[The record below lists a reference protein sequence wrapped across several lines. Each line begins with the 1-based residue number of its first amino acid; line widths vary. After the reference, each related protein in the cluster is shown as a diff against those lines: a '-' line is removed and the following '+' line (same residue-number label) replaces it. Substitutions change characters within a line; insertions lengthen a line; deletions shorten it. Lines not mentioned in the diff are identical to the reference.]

1 MNHKLLTKFVFSGMQ
16 KNKKTLIPYLL
27 AGTMTVMIYYILQSL
42 AHCPY
47 IYKDGVEA
55 FYGAQIISIL
65 LEISGQIVAVFA
77 AVFLFYTNQFMIRSR
92 KKEMGLYGV
101 LGMSKKNIT
110 YILAAE
116 SLINALISI
125 VTGIMMGTFL
135 NKLMLL
141 ILYKIINQPPV
152 NGLFFSVE
160 ALKSTLVLFVILFA
174 VSLIYNVASI
184 RVGKPIELLQS
195 DRTGEKEPKVKVP
208 VFILGIITLTAGYK
222 LALSAKSIGGA
233 VNILFVS
240 ILLVVIATYCL
251 FTAGSIFILKCMK
264 KNPKFYYKTKNFIS
278 VSNLMFR
285 MKHNAAGLA
294 SICVLSTGVILLL
307 TCGFSLMML
316 IGKNIDDRYP
326 TDIKVAETVSEAGKG
341 MDDFAAMNK
350 ALQQDGIVTTDQI
363 YRQYRNIMATE
374 KDGKQKIADPDT
386 FDSDIASD
394 IVTYLLSAADY
405 NEYADM
411 NLTLKDDEILIYSS
425 GKEWKKGDN
434 LNFMGKE
441 YTVAGEAEYSAIR
454 YIIDSTMSIFERE
467 ILVFPD
473 DEQICALMAEAGQRV
488 NPDEYEVFIGYQLE
502 KALTEEQMETVRA
515 LMELGG
521 LNREA
526 IRFKSEEMSAF
537 YSIYGGIFFVGMFL
551 AALFLMATVMI
562 IYYKQMSEGYEDQK
576 RFQILSNVGL
586 TEKEAKESIRTQVM
600 LLFYLP
606 VAAAIMHMIVAS
618 SVVRLFLRMILIVD
632 TFTFNMAIAI
642 VSMIFLVIYTI
653 VYKITSR
660 EYYKIVNRKD

>member
-77 AVFLFYTNQFMIRSR
+77 AVFLFYTNQFMIRAR

-116 SLINALISI
+116 SLMNALISI
-125 VTGIMMGTFL
+125 VTGIVMGTFL

-184 RVGKPIELLQS
+184 RVGKPIALLQS

-208 VFILGIITLTAGYK
+208 IFILGIITLTAGYK
-222 LALSAKSIGGA
+222 LALSAKTIGGA

-294 SICVLSTGVILLL
+294 SICVLPTGVILLL

-341 MDDFAAMNK
+341 MDDFVTMNK

-363 YRQYRNIMATE
+363 YRQYRNIMVTE

-473 DEQICALMAEAGQRV
+473 DEQICALMAA
-488 NPDEYEVFIGYQLE
+488 
-502 KALTEEQMETVRA
+502 AEQMETVRV
-515 LMELGG
+515 LMELSG

>member
-1 MNHKLLTKFVFSGMQ
+1 MQ

-363 YRQYRNIMATE
+363 YRQYRNIMVTE
-374 KDGKQKIADPDT
+374 KDRKQKIADPDT

-660 EYYKIVNRKD
+660 EYYKIVNWKD

>member
-341 MDDFAAMNK
+341 MDDF
-350 ALQQDGIVTTDQI
+350 VTKCCS
-363 YRQYRNIMATE
+363 R
-374 KDGKQKIADPDT
+374 
-386 FDSDIASD
+386 
-394 IVTYLLSAADY
+394 
-405 NEYADM
+405 
-411 NLTLKDDEILIYSS
+411 
-425 GKEWKKGDN
+425 KG
-434 LNFMGKE
+434 L
-441 YTVAGEAEYSAIR
+441 
-454 YIIDSTMSIFERE
+454 
-467 ILVFPD
+467 
-473 DEQICALMAEAGQRV
+473 
-488 NPDEYEVFIGYQLE
+488 
-502 KALTEEQMETVRA
+502 
-515 LMELGG
+515 
-521 LNREA
+521 
-526 IRFKSEEMSAF
+526 
-537 YSIYGGIFFVGMFL
+537 
-551 AALFLMATVMI
+551 
-562 IYYKQMSEGYEDQK
+562 
-576 RFQILSNVGL
+576 
-586 TEKEAKESIRTQVM
+586 
-600 LLFYLP
+600 
-606 VAAAIMHMIVAS
+606 
-618 SVVRLFLRMILIVD
+618 
-632 TFTFNMAIAI
+632 
-642 VSMIFLVIYTI
+642 
-653 VYKITSR
+653 
-660 EYYKIVNRKD
+660 

>member
-77 AVFLFYTNQFMIRSR
+77 AVFLFYTNQFMIRAR

-116 SLINALISI
+116 SLIHALTSI
-125 VTGIMMGTFL
+125 ITGIMMGTFL

-184 RVGKPIELLQS
+184 RVGKPIALLQS

-208 VFILGIITLTAGYK
+208 IFILGIITLTAGYK

-341 MDDFAAMNK
+341 MDDFVTMNK
-350 ALQQDGIVTTDQI
+350 VLQQDGIVTTDQI
-363 YRQYRNIMATE
+363 YRQYRNIMVTE

-473 DEQICALMAEAGQRV
+473 DEQIC
-488 NPDEYEVFIGYQLE
+488 
-502 KALTEEQMETVRA
+502 A

-632 TFTFNMAIAI
+632 AFTFNMAIAI
-642 VSMIFLVIYTI
+642 VCVIFLVVYTI

>member
-1 MNHKLLTKFVFSGMQ
+1 MQ

-55 FYGAQIISIL
+55 FYGAQLISIL

-77 AVFLFYTNQFMIRSR
+77 TVFLFYTNQFMIRAR

-116 SLINALISI
+116 SLMNALISI
-125 VTGIMMGTFL
+125 VTGIVMGTFL

-184 RVGKPIELLQS
+184 RVGKPIALLQS

-208 VFILGIITLTAGYK
+208 IFILGIITLT
-222 LALSAKSIGGA
+222 AKSIGGA

-326 TDIKVAETVSEAGKG
+326 TDIIVTETVSEAGKG

-363 YRQYRNIMATE
+363 YRQYRNIMVTE
-374 KDGKQKIADPDT
+374 KDGKQKITDPDT

-405 NEYADM
+405 NEYANTD
-411 NLTLKDDEILIYSS
+411 LTLKDDEILIYSS
-425 GKEWKKGDN
+425 GKEWKKGDT

-441 YTVAGEAEYSAIR
+441 YTVAGEADYSAIR

-502 KALTEEQMETVRA
+502 KALTAEQMETVRA
-515 LMELGG
+515 LVELGG
-521 LNREA
+521 LNHEA
-526 IRFKSEEMSAF
+526 ICFKSEEMSVF
-537 YSIYGGIFFVGMFL
+537 YTLYGGIFFVGMFL

-632 TFTFNMAIAI
+632 AFTFNMAIAI
-642 VSMIFLVIYTI
+642 VCVIFLVVYTI

-660 EYYKIVNRKD
+660 EYYKIVNQKD

>member
-77 AVFLFYTNQFMIRSR
+77 AVFLFYTNQFMIRAR

-116 SLINALISI
+116 SLIHALTSI
-125 VTGIMMGTFL
+125 ITGIMMGTFL

-184 RVGKPIELLQS
+184 RVGKPIALLQS

-208 VFILGIITLTAGYK
+208 IFILGIITLTAGYK

-326 TDIKVAETVSEAGKG
+326 TDIIVTETVSEAGKG

-363 YRQYRNIMATE
+363 YRQYRNIMVTE
-374 KDGKQKIADPDT
+374 KDGKQKITDPDT

-394 IVTYLLSAADY
+394 IDTDLK
-405 NEYADM
+405 
-411 NLTLKDDEILIYSS
+411 LKDDEILIYGS
-425 GKEWKKGDN
+425 GKEWKKGDT

-441 YTVAGEAEYSAIR
+441 YTVAGEADYSAIR

-502 KALTEEQMETVRA
+502 KALTAEQMETVRA
-515 LMELGG
+515 LVELGG
-521 LNREA
+521 LNHEA
-526 IRFKSEEMSAF
+526 ICFKSEEMSVF
-537 YSIYGGIFFVGMFL
+537 YTLYGGIFFVGMFL

>member
-1 MNHKLLTKFVFSGMQ
+1 MQ
-16 KNKKTLIPYLL
+16 KNKKTLIPYLI

-42 AHCPY
+42 AYCPY
-47 IYKDGVEA
+47 IYKDGVQA

-77 AVFLFYTNQFMIRSR
+77 AIFLFYTNQFMMRAR

-116 SLINALISI
+116 SLMHALICI

-160 ALKSTLVLFVILFA
+160 ALKSTLVLFVVLFA

-184 RVGKPIELLQS
+184 RVGKPIALLQS

-208 VFILGIITLTAGYK
+208 IFILGIITLTAGYK
-222 LALSAKSIGGA
+222 LALSAKSIMGA

-251 FTAGSIFILKCMK
+251 FTAGSIFILKCLK

-316 IGKNIDDRYP
+316 IGKNIDDKYP
-326 TDIKVAETVSEAGKG
+326 TDIKVTETVSEAGKG
-341 MDDFAAMNK
+341 KDDFAAINK
-350 ALQQDGIVTTDQI
+350 VLQQDGIVTTDQI
-363 YRQYRNIMATE
+363 YRQYRNIMVTE

-386 FDSDIASD
+386 FDSDISSGIIA
-394 IVTYLLSAADY
+394 YLLPVADY
-405 NEYADM
+405 NAYANTD
-411 NLTLKDDEILIYSS
+411 LTLKDDEILIYSS
-425 GKEWKKGDN
+425 GKEWKKGDI
-434 LNFMGKE
+434 LDFMGKE
-441 YTVAGEAEYSAIR
+441 YTVAGETDYPATH

-473 DEQICALMAEAGQRV
+473 DEQICDLMTEAGQSV

-502 KALTEEQMETVRA
+502 KALTAEQMEAVKA
-515 LMELGG
+515 LMELAG
-521 LNREA
+521 LNREV
-526 IRFKSEEMSAF
+526 IRFKSEDKSVF
-537 YSIYGGIFFVGMFL
+537 YTLYGGIFFVGMFL
-551 AALFLMATVMI
+551 AVLFLMATVMI

-576 RFQILSNVGL
+576 RFQILANVGL
-586 TEKEAKESIRTQVM
+586 TKTEAKKSIQTQVM
-600 LLFYLP
+600 LLFFLP
-606 VAAAIMHMIVAS
+606 VGAAIVHMIVAS
-618 SVVRLFLRMILIVD
+618 NVVRLFLRIMLIVD
-632 TFTFNMAIAI
+632 AFTFNLAIA
-642 VSMIFLVIYTI
+642 VVCVIFLAVYTI
-653 VYKITSR
+653 VYKITSK
-660 EYYKIVNRKD
+660 EYYQIVNRKD

>member
-1 MNHKLLTKFVFSGMQ
+1 MQ

-363 YRQYRNIMATE
+363 YRQYRNIMVTE

-386 FDSDIASD
+386 FDSDISNA
-394 IVTYLLSAADY
+394 IVTYLLSVADY
-405 NEYADM
+405 NEYANTD
-411 NLTLKDDEILIYSS
+411 LTLKDDEILIYSS

-521 LNREA
+521 
-526 IRFKSEEMSAF
+526 IK
-537 YSIYGGIFFVGMFL
+537 
-551 AALFLMATVMI
+551 
-562 IYYKQMSEGYEDQK
+562 
-576 RFQILSNVGL
+576 
-586 TEKEAKESIRTQVM
+586 
-600 LLFYLP
+600 P
-606 VAAAIMHMIVAS
+606 
-618 SVVRLFLRMILIVD
+618 
-632 TFTFNMAIAI
+632 
-642 VSMIFLVIYTI
+642 
-653 VYKITSR
+653 
-660 EYYKIVNRKD
+660 

>member
-1 MNHKLLTKFVFSGMQ
+1 MQ

-55 FYGAQIISIL
+55 FYGAQLISIL

-77 AVFLFYTNQFMIRSR
+77 TVFLFYTNQFMIRAR

-116 SLINALISI
+116 SLMNALISI
-125 VTGIMMGTFL
+125 VTGIVMGTFL

-184 RVGKPIELLQS
+184 RVGKPIALLQS

-208 VFILGIITLTAGYK
+208 IFILGIITLTAGYK

-341 MDDFAAMNK
+341 MDDFVTMNK

-363 YRQYRNIMATE
+363 YRQYRNIMVTE

-473 DEQICALMAEAGQRV
+473 
-488 NPDEYEVFIGYQLE
+488 EYEVFIGYQLE
-502 KALTEEQMETVRA
+502 KALTEEQMETVRV

>member
-1 MNHKLLTKFVFSGMQ
+1 MQ

-77 AVFLFYTNQFMIRSR
+77 AVFLFYTNQFMIRAR
-92 KKEMGLYGV
+92 KKEMGLYGI

-184 RVGKPIELLQS
+184 RVGKPIALLQS

-208 VFILGIITLTAGYK
+208 IFILGIITLTAGYK

-326 TDIKVAETVSEAGKG
+326 TDIIVTETVSEAGKG
-341 MDDFAAMNK
+341 MDDFVTMNK

-363 YRQYRNIMATE
+363 YRQYRNIMVTE

-502 KALTEEQMETVRA
+502 KALTEEQMETVRV
-515 LMELGG
+515 LMELSG

-562 IYYKQMSEGYEDQK
+562 IYYKQISEGYEDQG
-576 RFQILSNVGL
+576 RFQIMQKVGMSRR
-586 TEKEAKESIRTQVM
+586 EVKGAIRRQILLVFFIPLVM
-600 LLFYLP
+600 AMVHISMAFPLIRRLLLLFGMANTKLYVGCTAGTVLAFAL
-606 VAAAIMHMIVAS
+606 VYG
-618 SVVRLFLRMILIVD
+618 LIY
-632 TFTFNMAIAI
+632 
-642 VSMIFLVIYTI
+642 SMTAR
-653 VYKITSR
+653 S
-660 EYYKIVNRKD
+660 YYKIVEKA

>member
-77 AVFLFYTNQFMIRSR
+77 AVFLFYTNQFMIRAR

-116 SLINALISI
+116 SLIHALTSI
-125 VTGIMMGTFL
+125 ITGIMMGTFL

-184 RVGKPIELLQS
+184 RVGKPIALLQS

-208 VFILGIITLTAGYK
+208 IFILGIITLTAGYK

-341 MDDFAAMNK
+341 MDDFVTMNK

-363 YRQYRNIMATE
+363 YRQYRNIMVTE

-441 YTVAGEAEYSAIR
+441 YTVAG
-454 YIIDSTMSIFERE
+454 
-467 ILVFPD
+467 
-473 DEQICALMAEAGQRV
+473 QRV

-502 KALTEEQMETVRA
+502 KALTAEQMETVRA
-515 LMELGG
+515 LVELGG
-521 LNREA
+521 LNHEA
-526 IRFKSEEMSAF
+526 ICFKSEEMSVF
-537 YSIYGGIFFVGMFL
+537 YTLYGGIFFVGMFL

-576 RFQILSNVGL
+576 RFRILSNVGL

-632 TFTFNMAIAI
+632 AFTFNMAIAI
-642 VSMIFLVIYTI
+642 VCVIFLVVYTI

>member
-1 MNHKLLTKFVFSGMQ
+1 MFSSLYRRIAQNNLQKNYRYYVPRILTEAGLVACFYIMSALALEPKMKNIYGGEYLPTFMMLGTFILAILSVVLLMYTANFLMKQRMQEYGLYYALGMEKKHVARVLCYESGISSAAGIGIGIGSGILFYKLSLLILTK
-16 KNKKTLIPYLL
+16 
-27 AGTMTVMIYYILQSL
+27 
-42 AHCPY
+42 
-47 IYKDGVEA
+47 
-55 FYGAQIISIL
+55 
-65 LEISGQIVAVFA
+65 
-77 AVFLFYTNQFMIRSR
+77 
-92 KKEMGLYGV
+92 
-101 LGMSKKNIT
+101 
-110 YILAAE
+110 
-116 SLINALISI
+116 
-125 VTGIMMGTFL
+125 MMGTETIP
-135 NKLMLL
+135 K
-141 ILYKIINQPPV
+141 
-152 NGLFFSVE
+152 
-160 ALKSTLVLFVILFA
+160 
-174 VSLIYNVASI
+174 VSLILPAALGGTVLFFAAADIMTYLANRI
-184 RVGKPIELLQS
+184 RLSRMNTTELLHS
-195 DRTGEKEPKVKVP
+195 REAGEREPKTK
-208 VFILGIITLTAGYK
+208 ILLLIAGIAALAAGYYI
-222 LALSAKSIGGA
+222 ALTTDRPLDAL
-233 VNILFVS
+233 NLFFIAAFLVIS
-240 ILLVVIATYCL
+240 GTYLL
-251 FTAGSIFILKCMK
+251 FGAGSIFILKCMK

-341 MDDFAAMNK
+341 MDDFVTMNK

-363 YRQYRNIMATE
+363 YRQYRNIMVTE

-502 KALTEEQMETVRA
+502 KALTAEQMETVRV
-515 LMELGG
+515 LMELSG

>member
-1 MNHKLLTKFVFSGMQ
+1 
-16 KNKKTLIPYLL
+16 
-27 AGTMTVMIYYILQSL
+27 
-42 AHCPY
+42 
-47 IYKDGVEA
+47 
-55 FYGAQIISIL
+55 
-65 LEISGQIVAVFA
+65 
-77 AVFLFYTNQFMIRSR
+77 
-92 KKEMGLYGV
+92 
-101 LGMSKKNIT
+101 
-110 YILAAE
+110 
-116 SLINALISI
+116 
-125 VTGIMMGTFL
+125 
-135 NKLMLL
+135 
-141 ILYKIINQPPV
+141 
-152 NGLFFSVE
+152 
-160 ALKSTLVLFVILFA
+160 
-174 VSLIYNVASI
+174 
-184 RVGKPIELLQS
+184 
-195 DRTGEKEPKVKVP
+195 
-208 VFILGIITLTAGYK
+208 
-222 LALSAKSIGGA
+222 
-233 VNILFVS
+233 
-240 ILLVVIATYCL
+240 
-251 FTAGSIFILKCMK
+251 
-264 KNPKFYYKTKNFIS
+264 
-278 VSNLMFR
+278 MFR
-285 MKHNAAGLA
+285 CLCNFFLPAGQFFCYF
-294 SICVLSTGVILLL
+294 CVLSTGVILLL

-326 TDIKVAETVSEAGKG
+326 TDIIVTETVSEAGKG

-363 YRQYRNIMATE
+363 YRQYRNIMVTE
-374 KDGKQKIADPDT
+374 KDGKQKITDPDT

-405 NEYADM
+405 NEYANTD
-411 NLTLKDDEILIYSS
+411 LKLKDDEILIYGS
-425 GKEWKKGDN
+425 GKEWKKGDT

-441 YTVAGEAEYSAIR
+441 YTVAGEADYSAIR

-502 KALTEEQMETVRA
+502 KALTAEQMETVRA
-515 LMELGG
+515 LVELGG
-521 LNREA
+521 LNHEA
-526 IRFKSEEMSAF
+526 ICFKSEEMSVF
-537 YSIYGGIFFVGMFL
+537 YTLYGGIFFVGMFL

-660 EYYKIVNRKD
+660 EYYNIVNRKD

>member
-1 MNHKLLTKFVFSGMQ
+1 MQ

-55 FYGAQIISIL
+55 FYGAQLISIL

-77 AVFLFYTNQFMIRSR
+77 TVFLFYTNQFMIRAR

-116 SLINALISI
+116 SLMNALISI
-125 VTGIMMGTFL
+125 VTGIVMGTFL

-184 RVGKPIELLQS
+184 RVGKPIALLQS

-208 VFILGIITLTAGYK
+208 IFILGIITLTAGYK

-341 MDDFAAMNK
+341 MDDFVTMNK

-363 YRQYRNIMATE
+363 YRQYRNIMVTE

-467 ILVFPD
+467 ILVF
-473 DEQICALMAEAGQRV
+473 
-488 NPDEYEVFIGYQLE
+488 PDEYEVFIGYQLE

>member
-240 ILLVVIATYCL
+240 ILLVVIATY
-251 FTAGSIFILKCMK
+251 
-264 KNPKFYYKTKNFIS
+264 YKTKNFIS

-363 YRQYRNIMATE
+363 YRQYRNIMVTE

-473 DEQICALMAEAGQRV
+473 DEQICDLMAEAGQRV

-502 KALTEEQMETVRA
+502 KALTEEQMETVRV

>member
-1 MNHKLLTKFVFSGMQ
+1 VFGGMQ

-77 AVFLFYTNQFMIRSR
+77 AVFLFYTNQFMIRAR

-116 SLINALISI
+116 SMIHALTSI
-125 VTGIMMGTFL
+125 ITGIMMGTFL

-184 RVGKPIELLQS
+184 RVGKPIALLQS

-208 VFILGIITLTAGYK
+208 IFILGIITLTAGYK

-341 MDDFAAMNK
+341 MDDFVTMNK

-363 YRQYRNIMATE
+363 YRQYRNIMVTE

-467 ILVFPD
+467 ILAFPD
-473 DEQICALMAEAGQRV
+473 DEQICDLMTEAGQRV

-562 IYYKQMSEGYEDQK
+562 IYYKQISEGYEDQR
-576 RFQILSNVGL
+576 RFQIMQKVGMSRR
-586 TEKEAKESIRTQVM
+586 EVKGAIRRQILLVFFIPLVM
-600 LLFYLP
+600 AMVHISMAFPLIRRLLLLFGMANTKLYVGCTAGTVLAFAL
-606 VAAAIMHMIVAS
+606 VYG
-618 SVVRLFLRMILIVD
+618 LIY
-632 TFTFNMAIAI
+632 
-642 VSMIFLVIYTI
+642 SMTAR
-653 VYKITSR
+653 S
-660 EYYKIVNRKD
+660 YYKIVEKA